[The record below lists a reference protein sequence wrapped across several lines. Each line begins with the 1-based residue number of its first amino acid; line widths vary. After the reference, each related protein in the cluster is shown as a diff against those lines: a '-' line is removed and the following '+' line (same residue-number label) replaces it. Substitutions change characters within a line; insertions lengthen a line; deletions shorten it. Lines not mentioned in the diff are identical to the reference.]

1 MWPMKHADFIKQNHR
16 NSATCSFADI
26 GTQLIQERLNVTPLN
41 VGTHGSRMDS
51 F

>member
-1 MWPMKHADFIKQNHR
+1 MKHADFIKQNHR

-26 GTQLIQERLNVTPLN
+26 GTQLIQERLNVRPLN
-41 VGTHGSRMDS
+41 VGTHGASVAS